1 VGTSRGG
8 LGEDYGLPAWHVE
21 RYELCHHL
29 RVDAPEP
36 NECLRRARERVES
49 SQTPGES
56 LSRQEL
62 AELVN
67 ARVFERAGRVVE
79 LDANYVGKL
88 ERGQIRWPQADYRA
102 GLRAVLGAGTDRE
115 LGFRRSRRSPARM
128 PDLDRKDFL
137 RAALGVGA
145 ALGSRRLAELI
156 TPAESTPIPSVVGQT
171 EVDQVRTAARMFGT
185 WDHTYG
191 GGLVR
196 EAVAAQ
202 LRYSTE
208 LLNARCPER
217 LRGELY
223 SAVGFL
229 SHTSGFMAFDAYA
242 HNDARRMFRVAL
254 ACAEECE
261 DCHLRAKVLSSVA
274 RQAIW
279 CGDPDS
285 GLTLVELALVRADRL
300 TPTERA
306 MLLSARARALAK
318 LGLTQPT
325 ATTVGMADEEF
336 SNSHPADDPV
346 WMRYYDQAQ
355 HAGDTG
361 HALFDLAMNRKFV
374 SEATSRLAT
383 AVASHTDVYARSRAI
398 SATKLASL
406 IMVTGDPVE
415 AVAVGTRAIADAG
428 TVRSRRAADDL
439 RELRRL
445 ATRHQPLAEVA
456 ELQQRINRMLS
467 TS

>member
-1 VGTSRGG
+1 M
-8 LGEDYGLPAWHVE
+8 
-21 RYELCHHL
+21 
-29 RVDAPEP
+29 
-36 NECLRRARERVES
+36 
-49 SQTPGES
+49 
-56 LSRQEL
+56 SRQEL
-62 AELVN
+62 AELVS
-67 ARVFERAGRVVE
+67 AWVFERAGRVVE
-79 LDANYVGKL
+79 LNANYVGKL

-115 LGFRRSRRSPARM
+115 LGFRRPRRSPARVT
-128 PDLDRKDFL
+128 DLDRKDFL

-145 ALGSRRLAELI
+145 AALGGRRPAELI

-171 EVDQVRTAARMFGT
+171 EVDQVRSAARMFGT

-242 HNDARRMFRVAL
+242 HDDARRMLRFAL

-261 DCHLRAKVLSSVA
+261 DWHLRAKVLSSMA

-318 LGLTQPT
+318 LGRTQPT

-336 SNSHPADDPV
+336 SNAHRADDPI
-346 WMRYYDQAQ
+346 WMHYYDHAQ

-361 HALFDLAMNRKFV
+361 HALFDLAMKRTFV

-383 AVASHTDVYARSRAI
+383 AVAGHTDVYARSRAI

-439 RELRRL
+439 RELRRF
-445 ATRHQPLAEVA
+445 ATRHQPLADVA
-456 ELQQRINRMLS
+456 ELQQRIDRLLS
-467 TS
+467 AS